1 MKKNLYIILLCFLC
15 LSLSEIQAENRWNI
29 NPDGSI
35 TWKLRE
41 KDAHQDHIEMSGLK
55 ISAVIRYG
63 VDEKGAFTLDR
74 SMIWPMLRTVPN
86 NTHASLM

>member
-55 ISAVIRYG
+55 YPPSYG
-63 VDEKGAFTLDR
+63 MESTKKAPL
-74 SMIWPMLRTVPN
+74 P
-86 NTHASLM
+86 